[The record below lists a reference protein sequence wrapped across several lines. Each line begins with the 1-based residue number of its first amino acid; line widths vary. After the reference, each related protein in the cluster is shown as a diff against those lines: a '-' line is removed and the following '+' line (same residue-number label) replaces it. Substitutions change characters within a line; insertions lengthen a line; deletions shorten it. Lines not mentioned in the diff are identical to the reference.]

1 MRIEP
6 YDVAHLDA
14 LIRLMLR
21 AWEPVFASIE
31 QVLDADVYQA
41 FYPQQWQVSQQKS
54 VVDVCGAAD
63 THVWVAFEA
72 DVVAGFVVVKLHGD
86 DKMGEIEMVGV
97 DPDFQGRGIGAEL
110 IEFALDWMRD
120 AGMAIAMVET
130 GGDPGHEPARRAY
143 EKAGFGLW
151 PVARYFKKL

>member
-6 YDVAHLDA
+6 YDAAHLDA
-14 LIRLMLR
+14 LIGLTLR

-41 FYPQQWQVSQQKS
+41 FYPQQWQVSQQKA

-72 DVVAGFVVVKLHGD
+72 DAVAGFVVVKLHGD

-110 IEFALDWMRD
+110 IAFAVDWMRE
-120 AGMAIAMVET
+120 AGMVIAMVET
-130 GGDPGHEPARRAY
+130 GGDPGHGSARRAY
-143 EKAGFGLW
+143 ENAGFGLW

>member
-14 LIRLMLR
+14 LIGLTLR

-31 QVLDADVYQA
+31 QVLNADVYQA

-54 VVDVCGAAD
+54 VVDVCAAAD
-63 THVWVAFEA
+63 THVWVAFESDA
-72 DVVAGFVVVKLHGD
+72 VVGFVVVKLHGD
-86 DKMGEIEMVGV
+86 DRMGEIE
-97 DPDFQGRGIGAEL
+97 
-110 IEFALDWMRD
+110 
-120 AGMAIAMVET
+120 MVET
-130 GGDPGHEPARRAY
+130 GGDPGHGPARRAY

>member
-1 MRIEP
+1 
-6 YDVAHLDA
+6 VHLDA
-14 LIRLMLR
+14 LIGLTLR

-54 VVDVCGAAD
+54 VVDVCAAEN

-72 DVVAGFVVVKLHGD
+72 EAVVGFVVVKLHGD

-110 IEFALDWMRD
+110 IEFALDWMRES
-120 AGMAIAMVET
+120 GMSIAMVET
-130 GGDPGHEPARRAY
+130 GGDPGHGPARRAY